1 VGPAGQHNGTRDDLS
16 ARSRE
21 RGDGLREGGFP
32 GGPKCGSEA

>member
-1 VGPAGQHNGTRDDLS
+1 VGRAGQHNGARDNRS

-21 RGDGLREGGFP
+21 HGDGLREGGFP